1 MEDINKL
8 KINFACQLNHSS
20 DYDTVRQLCET
31 YSYENHSIWRIKT
44 GKLKWLLVSR
54 RSFAASVGFLAMVIP
69 GYPQVSLFR
78 FLFVSRL
85 VISHRQFLLRILPRT
100 RHRCISKQVS
110 DTPYTFHFRQL
121 VRKHCMW
128 NNRI

>member
-31 YSYENHSIWRIKT
+31 YSYENHSIWRTKT

-78 FLFVSRL
+78 FF
-85 VISHRQFLLRILPRT
+85 I
-100 RHRCISKQVS
+100 CISSGYISSSISSSHSSPHSSQV
-110 DTPYTFHFRQL
+110 HFETGF
-121 VRKHCMW
+121 
-128 NNRI
+128 